1 MKDKAPAPWG
11 YHTRSNVDGGG
22 DVPSSHNVPEGVT
35 AQHQMFFPIL
45 GVIDAVYYADNP
57 DNDSNSLRNP
67 ESTNVEVH
75 DFLSN
80 GEDDWYQRSV
90 KKTASSGSRLE
101 VRVKIISGPPGS
113 GSFIES
119 VPLCIGFGGVHNYGY
134 VVPKAT
140 TNTGR
145 KGFRGTEDGDYCLV
159 QFLNGD
165 YMSPVVTS
173 IWPNP
178 LNMEDAAVI
187 SDKEIAFARINGV
200 EFLVENDGDVV
211 LDARNANAKTV
222 VDPDS
227 GAYAVDPGDNTTGTI
242 TVVTS
247 NDIYIAAGFPREGE
261 GEGGL
266 PEGTAVLQASKD
278 VEVYSSLNS
287 VKIYSPKD
295 LVDDNGDPLKDDKGN
310 VTNRVD
316 IQGPRGSL
324 RRAARQHD
332 SVKMTSGNSG
342 DLFTYLKDLHKSL
355 NAVSISL
362 MSSLDPGAAAAGEV
376 LGGFVD
382 SINPPTYQSGE
393 ITTGSDYCYIAGKGD
408 ASDVGF
414 DENGIKNALGEAID
428 PEVLDEQKDACFAQ
442 AGTDALSA
450 ATDALPGG
458 VDDLEAK
465 AMASAINS
473 LKSAQKALEV
483 IPGGQGAA
491 AAIGLAVPQIVA
503 LLYATFST
511 GAAPD
516 SVVLP
521 SGSSLEDVVGTDGTG
536 GVTGELSSVNS
547 EYSILVQ
554 IRQGTK
560 TAWDFYRENTK
571 DIPQNPNR
579 VNDPTLDADIPDPT
593 IPGGEL
599 VEGAGYWYEE
609 ADLTITDPLSTYYD
623 ATAISS
629 RQSTLDSL
637 GSSLSAMVEGVNV
650 IGKGIQDT
658 IALVAALDQAV
669 DSGDYKEV
677 DKLTGGSLSQSANNC
692 IDSKIL
698 EA

>member
-113 GSFIES
+113 GSFLES

-140 TNTGR
+140 TNAGR

-247 NDIYIAAGFPREGE
+247 NDIYIAAGVPREGE

-295 LVDDNGDPLKDDKGN
+295 LVDDNGNPLKDDKGN

-376 LGGFVD
+376 LGGWLD
-382 SINPPTYQSGE
+382 STNPPTYQAGE

-414 DENGIKNALGEAID
+414 DESGIKNALGEAID
-428 PEVLDEQKDACFAQ
+428 PEVLDDQKDACFAQ
-442 AGTDALSA
+442 AVKD
-450 ATDALPGG
+450 
-458 VDDLEAK
+458 VEAE
-465 AMASAINS
+465 AMAALAKVEATTIAWATNS
-473 LKSAQKALEV
+473 LKSAQKALEA
-483 IPGGQGAA
+483 IPGGQGSAFL
-491 AAIGLAVPQIVA
+491 IGLAVPKIVA
-503 LLYATFST
+503 LLYSTFST

-516 SVVLP
+516 SVALP
-521 SGSSLEDVVGTDGTG
+521 SGSSLEDAVGTGGTG
-536 GVTGELSSVNS
+536 GVTGELSSVDA
-547 EYSILVQ
+547 EYRILVQ
-554 IRQGTK
+554 IKQGTK

-579 VNDPTLDADIPDPT
+579 VNDPTLAADIPDPT

-609 ADLTITDPLSTYYD
+609 ADLTDPLSTYYD

-629 RQSTLDSL
+629 RKSTLNSL
-637 GSSLSAMVEGVNV
+637 GSALSDMVSDVVV
-650 IGKGIQDT
+650 IAKGIQDT
-658 IALVAALDQAV
+658 TALIAAVMQAV
-669 DSGDYKEV
+669 ESLDYKEV
-677 DKLTGGSLSQSANNC
+677 DKLTGGGLSQSANKC

-698 EA
+698 EEQ